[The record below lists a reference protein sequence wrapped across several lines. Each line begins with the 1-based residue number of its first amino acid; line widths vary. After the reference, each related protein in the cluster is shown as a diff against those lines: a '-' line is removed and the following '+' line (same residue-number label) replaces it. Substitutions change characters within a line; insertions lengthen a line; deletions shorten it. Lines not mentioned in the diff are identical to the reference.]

1 MKLIVILALNALIS
15 SVTFV
20 VMYGIWKYSAGR
32 KDMRYG
38 IGLGYHMLHI
48 LVIMLMFP
56 FFLLWRRFRG
66 GMNHDS
72 FLADR
77 RPFADGMLTGL
88 ALAWIMGAAFRCLN
102 HFTQVI
108 AHYNRSRDMMACGR
122 HTHGLAA
129 EIAAQMNISRQVQ
142 VVEGYCLFSPELGMW
157 NRPYICLPVK
167 DYEDETLRNILTHE
181 LVHYKS
187 GDKLIRELM
196 VLLTCIH
203 WFNPACRYAVADLK
217 IWDEY
222 HCDYIVCQHRHIR
235 RSSYCET
242 LYAMY
247 ELGERRKSQFVP
259 GFCEEKSDLR
269 KRLEQM
275 KRYEPKTKK
284 NRRMA
289 WTAAILFT
297 AVGIVTALGTSA
309 GVAYA
314 YEKAAE
320 IIRVCDEGEGNDKAN
335 GLKEHIRIPS
345 EGTKGTDMIQSEAGL
360 LALGSFECSIKNQAY
375 FLSLCELAQ
384 IN

>member
-1 MKLIVILALNALIS
+1 
-15 SVTFV
+15 
-20 VMYGIWKYSAGR
+20 
-32 KDMRYG
+32 
-38 IGLGYHMLHI
+38 
-48 LVIMLMFP
+48 
-56 FFLLWRRFRG
+56 
-66 GMNHDS
+66 
-72 FLADR
+72 
-77 RPFADGMLTGL
+77 
-88 ALAWIMGAAFRCLN
+88 
-102 HFTQVI
+102 
-108 AHYNRSRDMMACGR
+108 
-122 HTHGLAA
+122 
-129 EIAAQMNISRQVQ
+129 
-142 VVEGYCLFSPELGMW
+142 
-157 NRPYICLPVK
+157 
-167 DYEDETLRNILTHE
+167 
-181 LVHYKS
+181 
-187 GDKLIRELM
+187 M

-384 IN
+384 GDQLTVSVGIAPADAYIKVGIAQPDGTWRYVCSCGEIDHTFEITQTGGHQIFIWNEGDAEVKVAGYYLAD